1 MGFVNDL
8 NNKGSFYRRYLYY
21 VEEFFLLFFRGVKII
36 FERFKEFCSFRW
48 INFVGRIVDVKFL
61 VCFVDG
67 FRLVGRGSSKNCYF
81 GLDLD

>member
-1 MGFVNDL
+1 MKDLRSFVVL
-8 NNKGSFYRRYLYY
+8 GGL
-21 VEEFFLLFFRGVKII
+21 I
-36 FERFKEFCSFRW
+36 
-48 INFVGRIVDVKFL
+48 VGRIVDVKFL